1 MLKEILAEFRQTP
14 MPLCA
19 ADLTAKL
26 PVDSRALE
34 GMLQTLV
41 ERGRLVELANAAGAC
56 HTCPV
61 RGGCVVLTYGVPKR
75 YALAPLRDRRGTG
88 GSDDAHG

>member
-1 MLKEILAEFRQTP
+1 MGLMLKEILAEFRQSP

-26 PVDSRALE
+26 AVDSAALE

-41 ERGRLVELANAAGAC
+41 ACGRLIELAGAAGAC

-61 RGGCVVLTYGVPKR
+61 RGGCIVLSYGLPKR
-75 YALAPLRDRRGTG
+75 YALASSPRG
-88 GSDDAHG
+88 SR